1 MADDKSFIRGQDR
14 ARVAGGQD
22 YEVEHFA
29 SKHGLSTDQVQDLI
43 KRHGND
49 RETLEREVAK
59 LK

>member
-1 MADDKSFIRGQDR
+1 MADDKSFIGGQDR

-29 SKHGLSTDQVQDLI
+29 SQHGLSTDQVEDLI

-49 RETLEREVAK
+49 RETLERQVAK